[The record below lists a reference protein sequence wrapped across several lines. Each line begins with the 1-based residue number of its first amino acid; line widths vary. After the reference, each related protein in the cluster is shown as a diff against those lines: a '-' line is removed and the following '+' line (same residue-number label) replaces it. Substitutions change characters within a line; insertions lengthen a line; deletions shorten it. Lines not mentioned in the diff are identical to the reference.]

1 MEENKSAQYTFGP
14 EEKQILAIL
23 DSFEQE
29 LQARLQENNGEV
41 ENIKYYEK
49 FKMGD
54 IDFNNIFITTEK
66 DAEGNF
72 TFHVY
77 SGSSSNE
84 ILAVDKDGKVSSI
97 IPELEAYL
105 SNINLEE
112 VIAENEKEPGRLK
125 GISEK
130 MTPEEVKE
138 MLEGKEKKVDEEEQE
153 TDEQQEDKG
162 ETTEEKIKKDLEEQG
177 EDLEI
182 SNYRKIKDKNV
193 AERMPQVF
201 GNSEE
206 NGIAYSNKLNRF
218 VMLTNVNGKFK
229 INDNVEPAQT
239 AWKTIISIDENGE
252 SIEKRVP
259 HALMETSND
268 KQEIAITYGPYG
280 EIDIETVE
288 VLPCDERIARGVR
301 MQGEDAT
308 QEESYQIRNE
318 FETEGTEY
326 SHELAHQVNEVE
338 NAQRDS
344 GQVDMNIT
352 EEDYIPNTQKTWGE
366 LVDETGESLVKLVE
380 RYNREMQKPDAE
392 SKKVVEIIEADYGA
406 ISREHKH

>member
-29 LQARLQENNGEV
+29 LQERLQENNGEV

-138 MLEGKEKKVDEEEQE
+138 MLEGKEKIVDEEEQE

-392 SKKVVEIIEADYGA
+392 PKKVVETIEADYGA
-406 ISREHKH
+406 ISHEHTH

>member
-1 MEENKSAQYTFGP
+1 
-14 EEKQILAIL
+14 
-23 DSFEQE
+23 
-29 LQARLQENNGEV
+29 
-41 ENIKYYEK
+41 
-49 FKMGD
+49 
-54 IDFNNIFITTEK
+54 
-66 DAEGNF
+66 
-72 TFHVY
+72 
-77 SGSSSNE
+77 
-84 ILAVDKDGKVSSI
+84 
-97 IPELEAYL
+97 
-105 SNINLEE
+105 
-112 VIAENEKEPGRLK
+112 
-125 GISEK
+125 

-138 MLEGKEKKVDEEEQE
+138 MLEGKEKIVDEEEQE

-218 VMLTNVNGKFK
+218 VMLTKVNGKFK

>member
-138 MLEGKEKKVDEEEQE
+138 MLEGKEKIVDEEEQE

-392 SKKVVEIIEADYGA
+392 PKKVIETIEADYGA
-406 ISREHKH
+406 ISHEHTH

>member
-138 MLEGKEKKVDEEEQE
+138 MLEGKEKIVDEEEQE

-218 VMLTNVNGKFK
+218 VMLTKVNGKFK

-392 SKKVVEIIEADYGA
+392 PKKVVETIEADYGA
-406 ISREHKH
+406 ISHEHTH

>member
-138 MLEGKEKKVDEEEQE
+138 MLEGKEKIVDEEEQE

-218 VMLTNVNGKFK
+218 IMLTKVNGKFK

-366 LVDETGESLVKLVE
+366 LVYETGESLVKLVE

-392 SKKVVEIIEADYGA
+392 PKKVVETIEADYGA
-406 ISREHKH
+406 ISHEHTH

>member
-138 MLEGKEKKVDEEEQE
+138 IIEGKVVDGEETKKDNQQEQEEGKQKEEQI
-153 TDEQQEDKG
+153 
-162 ETTEEKIKKDLEEQG
+162 EENLEEQG

-201 GNSEE
+201 ENSEE

-392 SKKVVEIIEADYGA
+392 PKKVVEIIEADYGA

>member
-54 IDFNNIFITTEK
+54 IDFNNIFINKEK

-138 MLEGKEKKVDEEEQE
+138 MLEGKEKIVDEEEQE

-218 VMLTNVNGKFK
+218 VMLTKVNGKFK

-318 FETEGTEY
+318 Y

-392 SKKVVEIIEADYGA
+392 PKKVVEIIEADYGA

>member
-138 MLEGKEKKVDEEEQE
+138 MLEGKEKIVDEEEQE

-162 ETTEEKIKKDLEEQG
+162 EQKEEQIKKDFEEQG

-218 VMLTNVNGKFK
+218 VMLTKVNGKFK

-352 EEDYIPNTQKTWGE
+352 KEDYIPNTQKTWGE

-392 SKKVVEIIEADYGA
+392 PKKVVEIIEADYGA

>member
-29 LQARLQENNGEV
+29 LQARLQGNNGEV
-41 ENIKYYEK
+41 ENIKYYGK

-130 MTPEEVKE
+130 MTSEEVKE
-138 MLEGKEKKVDEEEQE
+138 MLEGKEKIVDEEEQE

-218 VMLTNVNGKFK
+218 VMLTKVNGKFK

-392 SKKVVEIIEADYGA
+392 PKKVVEIIEADYGA

>member
-130 MTPEEVKE
+130 MTSEEVKE
-138 MLEGKEKKVDEEEQE
+138 MLEGKEKIVDEEEQE

-201 GNSEE
+201 GNLEE

-218 VMLTNVNGKFK
+218 VMLTKVNGKFK

-392 SKKVVEIIEADYGA
+392 PKKVVETIEADYGA
-406 ISREHKH
+406 ISHEHTH

>member
-1 MEENKSAQYTFGP
+1 
-14 EEKQILAIL
+14 
-23 DSFEQE
+23 
-29 LQARLQENNGEV
+29 
-41 ENIKYYEK
+41 
-49 FKMGD
+49 
-54 IDFNNIFITTEK
+54 
-66 DAEGNF
+66 
-72 TFHVY
+72 
-77 SGSSSNE
+77 
-84 ILAVDKDGKVSSI
+84 
-97 IPELEAYL
+97 
-105 SNINLEE
+105 
-112 VIAENEKEPGRLK
+112 
-125 GISEK
+125 
-130 MTPEEVKE
+130 
-138 MLEGKEKKVDEEEQE
+138 
-153 TDEQQEDKG
+153 
-162 ETTEEKIKKDLEEQG
+162 
-177 EDLEI
+177 
-182 SNYRKIKDKNV
+182 
-193 AERMPQVF
+193 
-201 GNSEE
+201 
-206 NGIAYSNKLNRF
+206 
-218 VMLTNVNGKFK
+218 
-229 INDNVEPAQT
+229 
-239 AWKTIISIDENGE
+239 
-252 SIEKRVP
+252 
-259 HALMETSND
+259 METSND

-392 SKKVVEIIEADYGA
+392 PKKVVEIIEADYGA

>member
-29 LQARLQENNGEV
+29 LQERLQENNGEV

-49 FKMGD
+49 FKMGN

-72 TFHVY
+72 SFHVY

-125 GISEK
+125 GTSEK

-138 MLEGKEKKVDEEEQE
+138 MLKGKEKIENNEEQE
-153 TDEQQEDKG
+153 TDEQQEG
-162 ETTEEKIKKDLEEQG
+162 EQKEEQIKKDFEEQG

-182 SNYRKIKDKNV
+182 SNYRKIKDKNI

-201 GNSEE
+201 ENSEE
-206 NGIAYSNKLNRF
+206 DGIAYSNKLNRF
-218 VMLTNVNGKFK
+218 VMLTKVNGKFK
-229 INDNVEPAQT
+229 LNDNVEPAQT

-259 HALMETSND
+259 HAIMETSND
-268 KQEIAITYGPYG
+268 KQEIAITYGTYG

-301 MQGEDAT
+301 MQGEDAS
-308 QEESYQIRNE
+308 QEESYKIRNE

-326 SHELAHQVNEVE
+326 SHDLAHQVNKVE
-338 NAQRDS
+338 DAQRDN
-344 GQVDMNIT
+344 GQVDMDIT
-352 EEDYIPNTQKTWGE
+352 ENDYIPGTEKTWGE

-380 RYNREMQKPDAE
+380 RYNKEMQKSDAE
-392 SKKVVEIIEADYGA
+392 PKKVIETIEADYGA
-406 ISREHKH
+406 ISHEHTH

>member
-97 IPELEAYL
+97 ILELEAYL

-138 MLEGKEKKVDEEEQE
+138 MLEGKEKIVDEEEQE

-392 SKKVVEIIEADYGA
+392 PKKVVETIEADYGA
-406 ISREHKH
+406 ISHEHTH

>member
-1 MEENKSAQYTFGP
+1 MEEKKSAQYTFGP

-72 TFHVY
+72 TFHVF

-138 MLEGKEKKVDEEEQE
+138 MLEGKEKIVDEEEQE

-218 VMLTNVNGKFK
+218 VMLTKVNGKFK

-392 SKKVVEIIEADYGA
+392 PKKVVEIIEADYGA

>member
-29 LQARLQENNGEV
+29 LQARLQGNNGEV
-41 ENIKYYEK
+41 ENIKYYGK

-138 MLEGKEKKVDEEEQE
+138 MLEGKEKIVDEEEQE

-218 VMLTNVNGKFK
+218 VMLTKVNGKFK

>member
-29 LQARLQENNGEV
+29 LQERLQENNGEV

-72 TFHVY
+72 SFHVY

-138 MLEGKEKKVDEEEQE
+138 MLEGKEKIVDEEEQE

-218 VMLTNVNGKFK
+218 IMLTKVNGKFK

-352 EEDYIPNTQKTWGE
+352 EDDYIPGTEKTWGE
-366 LVDETGESLVKLVE
+366 LVYETGESLVKLVE

-392 SKKVVEIIEADYGA
+392 PKKVVETIEADYGA
-406 ISREHKH
+406 ISHEHTH

>member
-112 VIAENEKEPGRLK
+112 AIAENEKEPGRLK

-138 MLEGKEKKVDEEEQE
+138 MLEGKEKIVDEEEQE

-218 VMLTNVNGKFK
+218 VMLTKVNGKFK

-392 SKKVVEIIEADYGA
+392 PKKVVEIIEADYGA

>member
-138 MLEGKEKKVDEEEQE
+138 MLEGKEKIVDEEEQE

-239 AWKTIISIDENGE
+239 AWKTIISIVEYCE
-252 SIEKRVP
+252 RIEKRVP

-392 SKKVVEIIEADYGA
+392 PKKVVETIEADYGA
-406 ISREHKH
+406 ISHEHTH

>member
-138 MLEGKEKKVDEEEQE
+138 MLEGKEKIVDEEEQE

-218 VMLTNVNGKFK
+218 VMLTKVNGKFK

-380 RYNREMQKPDAE
+380 RYNREMQKPDVE
-392 SKKVVEIIEADYGA
+392 PKKVVEIIEADYGA

>member
-29 LQARLQENNGEV
+29 LQERLQENNGEV

-49 FKMGD
+49 FKMGN

-72 TFHVY
+72 SFHVY

-125 GISEK
+125 GTSEK

-138 MLEGKEKKVDEEEQE
+138 IIEGKEKIENGEEQE
-153 TDEQQEDKG
+153 TDEQQEG
-162 ETTEEKIKKDLEEQG
+162 EQKEEQIKKDLEEQG

-182 SNYRKIKDKNV
+182 SNYRKIKDKNI
-193 AERMPQVF
+193 ANRMPQVF

-206 NGIAYSNKLNRF
+206 DGIAYSNKLNRF
-218 VMLTNVNGKFK
+218 VMLTKVNGKFK
-229 INDNVEPAQT
+229 LNDNVEPAQT

-259 HALMETSND
+259 HAIMETSND
-268 KQEIAITYGPYG
+268 KQEIAITYGTYG

-301 MQGEDAT
+301 MQGEDAS
-308 QEESYQIRNE
+308 QEESYKIRNE

-326 SHELAHQVNEVE
+326 SHDLAHQVNKVE
-338 NAQRDS
+338 DAQRDN
-344 GQVDMNIT
+344 GQVDMDIT
-352 EEDYIPNTQKTWGE
+352 ENDYIPGTEKTWGE

-380 RYNREMQKPDAE
+380 RYNREMQKSDAE
-392 SKKVVEIIEADYGA
+392 PKKVIETIEADYGA
-406 ISREHKH
+406 ISHEHTH

>member
-130 MTPEEVKE
+130 MTPKEVKE
-138 MLEGKEKKVDEEEQE
+138 MLEGKEKIVDEEEQE

-218 VMLTNVNGKFK
+218 VMLTKVNGKFK

-392 SKKVVEIIEADYGA
+392 PKKVVEIIEADYGA

>member
-138 MLEGKEKKVDEEEQE
+138 MLEGKEKIVDEEERE

-201 GNSEE
+201 GNLEE

-218 VMLTNVNGKFK
+218 VMLTKVNGKFK

-392 SKKVVEIIEADYGA
+392 PKKVVETIEADYGA
-406 ISREHKH
+406 ISHEHTH

>member
-14 EEKQILAIL
+14 EEKEILAIL

-29 LQARLQENNGEV
+29 LQGRLQENNGEV

-84 ILAVDKDGKVSSI
+84 ILTVDKDGKVSSI

-125 GISEK
+125 GVSEK

-138 MLEGKEKKVDEEEQE
+138 MIEGKERMADGEEQE
-153 TDEQQEDKG
+153 TDEQQDEG
-162 ETTEEKIKKDLEEQG
+162 EIKEEQIKEDLEEQG

-201 GNSEE
+201 ENSEE

-218 VMLTNVNGKFK
+218 VMLTKVNGKFK

-259 HALMETSND
+259 HALMKTSND
-268 KQEIAITYGPYG
+268 KQEIAITYGQYG

-301 MQGEDAT
+301 MQGEDST

-326 SHELAHQVNEVE
+326 SHDLAHQVNIVE
-338 NAQRDS
+338 DAQRDN
-344 GQVDMNIT
+344 GQVDMDIT
-352 EEDYIPNTQKTWGE
+352 EDDYIPNTQKTWGE

-392 SKKVVEIIEADYGA
+392 PEKVVETIEADYGA
-406 ISREHKH
+406 ISHEHTH

>member
-138 MLEGKEKKVDEEEQE
+138 MLEGKEKIVDEEEQE

-218 VMLTNVNGKFK
+218 IMLTKVNGKFK

-392 SKKVVEIIEADYGA
+392 PKKVVEIIEADYGA
-406 ISREHKH
+406 ISHEHIH

>member
-138 MLEGKEKKVDEEEQE
+138 MLEGKEKIVDEEEQE

-206 NGIAYSNKLNRF
+206 DGIAYSNKLNRF
-218 VMLTNVNGKFK
+218 VMLTKVNGKFK
-229 INDNVEPAQT
+229 INENVEPAQT

-392 SKKVVEIIEADYGA
+392 PKKVVETIEADYGA
-406 ISREHKH
+406 ISHEHTH

>member
-138 MLEGKEKKVDEEEQE
+138 MLEGKEKIVDEEEQE

-268 KQEIAITYGPYG
+268 KQEIAIKYGPYG

-392 SKKVVEIIEADYGA
+392 PKKVVETIEADYGA
-406 ISREHKH
+406 ISHEHTH

>member
-130 MTPEEVKE
+130 MTSEEVKE
-138 MLEGKEKKVDEEEQE
+138 MLEGKEKIVDEEEQE

-218 VMLTNVNGKFK
+218 VMLTKVNGKFK

-392 SKKVVEIIEADYGA
+392 PKKVVETIEADYGA
-406 ISREHKH
+406 ISHEHTH

>member
-112 VIAENEKEPGRLK
+112 VRAENEKEPGRLK

-138 MLEGKEKKVDEEEQE
+138 MFEGKEKIVDEEEQE

-392 SKKVVEIIEADYGA
+392 PKKVVETIEADYGA
-406 ISREHKH
+406 ISHEHTH

>member
-138 MLEGKEKKVDEEEQE
+138 MLEGKEKIVDEEEQE

-218 VMLTNVNGKFK
+218 IMLTKVNGKFK

-392 SKKVVEIIEADYGA
+392 PKKVVEIIEADYGA

>member
-138 MLEGKEKKVDEEEQE
+138 MLEGKEKIVDEEEQE

-206 NGIAYSNKLNRF
+206 DGIAYSNKLNRF
-218 VMLTNVNGKFK
+218 VMLTKVNGKFK
-229 INDNVEPAQT
+229 INENVEPAQT

-392 SKKVVEIIEADYGA
+392 PKKVVEIIEADYGA

>member
-138 MLEGKEKKVDEEEQE
+138 MLEGKEKIVDEEERE

-201 GNSEE
+201 GNLEE

-218 VMLTNVNGKFK
+218 VMLTKVNGKFK

-392 SKKVVEIIEADYGA
+392 PKKVVEIIEADYGA

>member
-138 MLEGKEKKVDEEEQE
+138 IIEGKVVDGEETKKDNQQEQDEGKQKEEQI
-153 TDEQQEDKG
+153 
-162 ETTEEKIKKDLEEQG
+162 EENLEEQG

-182 SNYRKIKDKNV
+182 SNYRKIKDKNI

-218 VMLTNVNGKFK
+218 VMLTKVNGKFK

-366 LVDETGESLVKLVE
+366 LVDETGESLVKLV
-380 RYNREMQKPDAE
+380 
-392 SKKVVEIIEADYGA
+392 
-406 ISREHKH
+406 

>member
-29 LQARLQENNGEV
+29 LQERLQENNGEV

-138 MLEGKEKKVDEEEQE
+138 MLEGKEKIVDEEEQE

-218 VMLTNVNGKFK
+218 VMLTKVNGKFK

-392 SKKVVEIIEADYGA
+392 PKKVVEIIEADYGA

>member
-49 FKMGD
+49 FKMGN

-138 MLEGKEKKVDEEEQE
+138 MLEGKEKIVDEEEQE

-392 SKKVVEIIEADYGA
+392 PKKVVKIIEADYGA

>member
-138 MLEGKEKKVDEEEQE
+138 MLEGKEKIVDEEEQE

-392 SKKVVEIIEADYGA
+392 PKKVVETIEADYGA

>member
-1 MEENKSAQYTFGP
+1 MEENKSKQYTFGP

-29 LQARLQENNGEV
+29 LQERLQENNGEV

-49 FKMGD
+49 FKMGN

-72 TFHVY
+72 SFHVY

-84 ILAVDKDGKVSSI
+84 ILTVDKDGKVSSI

-125 GISEK
+125 GVSER

-138 MLEGKEKKVDEEEQE
+138 MLKGKEKIENGEEQE
-153 TDEQQEDKG
+153 TDEQQEG
-162 ETTEEKIKKDLEEQG
+162 EQKEEQIKKDFEEQG

-182 SNYRKIKDKNV
+182 SNYRKIKDKNI
-193 AERMPQVF
+193 ANRMPQVF

-206 NGIAYSNKLNRF
+206 DGIAYSNKLNRF
-218 VMLTNVNGKFK
+218 VMLTKVNGKFK
-229 INDNVEPAQT
+229 LNDNVEPAQT

-259 HALMETSND
+259 HAIMETSND
-268 KQEIAITYGPYG
+268 KQEIAITYGTYG

-301 MQGEDAT
+301 MQGEDAS
-308 QEESYQIRNE
+308 QEESYKIRNE

-326 SHELAHQVNEVE
+326 SHDLAHQVNKVE
-338 NAQRDS
+338 DAQRDN
-344 GQVDMNIT
+344 GQVDMDIT
-352 EEDYIPNTQKTWGE
+352 ENDYIPGTEKTWGE

-380 RYNREMQKPDAE
+380 RYNREMQKSDAE
-392 SKKVVEIIEADYGA
+392 PKKVIETIEADYGA
-406 ISREHKH
+406 ISHEHTH

>member
-138 MLEGKEKKVDEEEQE
+138 MLEGKEKIVDEEEQE

-218 VMLTNVNGKFK
+218 VMLTKVNGKFK

-301 MQGEDAT
+301 MQGEDAI

>member
-29 LQARLQENNGEV
+29 LQARLQGNNGEV
-41 ENIKYYEK
+41 ENIKYYGK

-138 MLEGKEKKVDEEEQE
+138 MLEGKEKIVDEEEQE

-218 VMLTNVNGKFK
+218 VMLTKVNGKFK

-392 SKKVVEIIEADYGA
+392 PKKVVEIIEADYGA

>member
-138 MLEGKEKKVDEEEQE
+138 MLEGKEKIVDEEEQE

-252 SIEKRVP
+252 KKKKRVP

-392 SKKVVEIIEADYGA
+392 PKKVVETIEADYGA
-406 ISREHKH
+406 ISHEHTH